1 MRKVM
6 VSEYQQQEDGKW
18 EIKEKGIA
26 VFHAFGVN
34 YEEFES
40 GPGNFSTAIVEFPDG
55 KVQNVPV
62 GMVRFID
69 AALTEKG

>member
-1 MRKVM
+1 
-6 VSEYQQQEDGKW
+6 
-18 EIKEKGIA
+18 
-26 VFHAFGVN
+26 VN